1 MKEIINYINGEWQ
14 PASDSKVSFS
24 DGGFQRGDGLF
35 ETIRFQNG
43 RLFKPEWS
51 RFRCFFGLKS
61 LPF

>member
-14 PASDSKVSFS
+14 SASNSRVSFN

-43 RLFKPEWS
+43 RLFKPKKHLKRLHS
-51 RFRCFFGLKS
+51 GLKRR
-61 LPF
+61 PF

>member
-14 PASDSKVSFS
+14 SASDSKVSFS

-43 RLFKPEWS
+43 ILFKP
-51 RFRCFFGLKS
+51 
-61 LPF
+61 